1 LGIAACVEQFKKKTE
16 TETKMKA
23 KWRKRSESESESE
36 KSFNAEKPLKL
47 DYSHCTVKM

>member
-23 KWRKRSESESESE
+23 KWRKRSETESESE

-47 DYSHCTVKM
+47 DYTVKM